1 MGNTQVVTQTK
12 CVILP
17 PEREGE
23 SCVIRHPDSKDG
35 LIERYDD
42 DIRTLYEVFGNASQ
56 KYAEKHCLG
65 FRVGEG
71 PYEWLSYLEVRS
83 RSLAFGSGLAGMGL
97 QPHEDKIGI
106 FSVNRIE
113 WAFTEQ
119 ACNAYSFILV
129 PLYETL
135 GPDAVVF
142 IINQAELATVVCSG
156 DKVEKL
162 LEQCKHTPTLRR
174 IVSMDPYKES
184 QEQEAASFGITL
196 ITFTLV
202 EKSGHDTP
210 VKVSPPQPEEISTIC
225 YTSGT
230 TGEPKGVILTHAN
243 FIAQLTGGFKSG
255 IIVNPSDVHISYLPL
270 AHVFERVVLNAI
282 WYHGA
287 SAGFFRG
294 DVRLLFDDIV
304 ELKPTI
310 FASVPRLWNR
320 LYDKI
325 SAAVKE
331 SGTLKVTAFEA
342 AFEAKREGLK
352 EGYLTHSV
360 WDPIVFSSIREKL
373 GGKVRLMITGSA
385 PISSSVMEFLRI
397 CFSCPVVEGYGQTET
412 CGAATSTPLLEPLLG
427 TVGIP
432 TVSVEVKLVDLPEL
446 GYTSKDLPYPRGEI
460 CFRGYSVTQGYY
472 KNPEKTRDTID
483 SQGWLHSGDVGQV
496 TEEGYFK
503 VVDRA
508 KNIFKLSH
516 GEYIAPE
523 KLENVFVQSKY
534 VLQAFVY
541 GQPIKSSLIAI
552 VVPDPDVLLAWA
564 AQNNKSSDLTVLCVD
579 PEINKLV
586 LEDMNTVG
594 KVNKLRGFEFLKAI
608 HLEPRPFTIEND
620 LLTPTFKIKRPQV
633 TKAFGAE
640 LSELYKDLD

>member
-1 MGNTQVVTQTK
+1 
-12 CVILP
+12 
-17 PEREGE
+17 
-23 SCVIRHPDSKDG
+23 
-35 LIERYDD
+35 
-42 DIRTLYEVFGNASQ
+42 
-56 KYAEKHCLG
+56 
-65 FRVGEG
+65 
-71 PYEWLSYLEVRS
+71 
-83 RSLAFGSGLAGMGL
+83 
-97 QPHEDKIGI
+97 
-106 FSVNRIE
+106 
-113 WAFTEQ
+113 
-119 ACNAYSFILV
+119 
-129 PLYETL
+129 
-135 GPDAVVF
+135 
-142 IINQAELATVVCSG
+142 
-156 DKVEKL
+156 
-162 LEQCKHTPTLRR
+162 
-174 IVSMDPYKES
+174 
-184 QEQEAASFGITL
+184 
-196 ITFTLV
+196 
-202 EKSGHDTP
+202 
-210 VKVSPPQPEEISTIC
+210 
-225 YTSGT
+225 
-230 TGEPKGVILTHAN
+230 
-243 FIAQLTGGFKSG
+243 
-255 IIVNPSDVHISYLPL
+255 
-270 AHVFERVVLNAI
+270 
-282 WYHGA
+282 
-287 SAGFFRG
+287 
-294 DVRLLFDDIV
+294 
-304 ELKPTI
+304 
-310 FASVPRLWNR
+310 
-320 LYDKI
+320 
-325 SAAVKE
+325 
-331 SGTLKVTAFEA
+331 
-342 AFEAKREGLK
+342 
-352 EGYLTHSV
+352 
-360 WDPIVFSSIREKL
+360 
-373 GGKVRLMITGSA
+373 MITGSA

-460 CFRGYSVTQGYY
+460 CFRGYSITQGYY